1 MNDEIIKDV
10 TNVAGEAV
18 EAAKDVAQAVTPQA
32 KGSNPWVLVGA
43 FVGGVV
49 VTIAGSKAIKGIKGL
64 ADKKKSEKDDKA
76 KNEEPDE
83 QDDTEDKKDKNKK

>member
-1 MNDEIIKDV
+1 MNDEIIKD
-10 TNVAGEAV
+10 VAGEAV

-76 KNEEPDE
+76 NEEPDE